1 MPDLLIPDVDPL
13 LIERVRRIGL
23 RRGWTQRQTLIALL
37 ESGLFH
43 GERVGDSHFANPEQA
58 ALAEAIAALQ
68 SLP

>member
-1 MPDLLIPDVDPL
+1 
-13 LIERVRRIGL
+13 
-23 RRGWTQRQTLIALL
+23 LL

>member
-1 MPDLLIPDVDPL
+1 MPDLTITDIDPL
-13 LIERVRRIGL
+13 LIERVRRISVA
-23 RRGWTQRQTLIALL
+23 RGWTQRQTLIALL

-43 GERVGDSHFANPEQA
+43 GEREGSSGFANPEQA